1 MFGKKKAEPKY
12 STRVAENTLAPVWKE
27 AFVFINEAFAD
38 PKKERKLLRAFW
50 AAVSGKKKL
59 ARLANR

>member
-38 PKKERKLLRAFW
+38 PKKERKLLRAF
-50 AAVSGKKKL
+50 
-59 ARLANR
+59 